1 MQRLENSARAD
12 IPARRRGRR
21 GRGVDVRTGAVR
33 EARLEA
39 GLTMAEV
46 AGEEFTRG
54 AIYLFESGRA
64 RPSREALE
72 LIARRT
78 GKPLSFFLADGGP
91 AGAPSEADELGAKV
105 ELEALRG
112 RPERVVEL
120 ARGAIDATH
129 APPARARLL
138 LRLAEA
144 EARLG
149 QVDAATKAASEA
161 RSIALQHPGEPW
173 LEAEA
178 RIVEAELLTLAGDPD
193 AAPRAQEAL
202 ERARALDPPIRALE
216 ARATSLVVRHHEA
229 NEAWAEAAKLLAPY
243 AAAGQPP
250 ADAVPAAAEAYE
262 ALAEAS
268 EKSGRRTAALA
279 ARAQAAALWALHRD
293 LGQAADAAVR
303 LGAVQFFAGDAEHA
317 RAQLEQA
324 LALAETLGLVPVAAR
339 ALIAR
344 ADLELRL
351 EDFTAAREALEP
363 ARERAKAADDATL
376 VGYVSMLEGRL
387 GAATSD
393 RRATDRGFR
402 EAIRSFETLG
412 LEEPLAEVHAEY
424 AEALESRGD
433 LKAALAHW
441 KHAASHQLR
450 RTGGLAGLPT
460 APSFIEAPREAP
472 AS

>member
-1 MQRLENSARAD
+1 MQGLENSARAD
-12 IPARRRGRR
+12 VPARRRGRR
-21 GRGVDVRTGAVR
+21 GRGLDVRPDAVR
-33 EARLEA
+33 EARIEA

-46 AGEEFTRG
+46 AGDEFTRG

-78 GKPLSFFLADGGP
+78 SKPLSFFLADGGA
-91 AGAPSEADELGAKV
+91 AGALSEADELRAKV

-120 ARGAIDATH
+120 ARAAIEVTH
-129 APPARARLL
+129 APTARARLL

-149 QVDAATKAASEA
+149 QIDAGTKDASEA
-161 RSIALQHPGEPW
+161 RSIALQHPDEPW

-178 RIVEAELLTLAGDPD
+178 QIVEAELLGLAGDPD
-193 AAPRAQEAL
+193 AASRAEEAL
-202 ERARALDPPIRALE
+202 ERARALEPPIAALE
-216 ARATSLVVRHHEA
+216 ARAASLVVGHHEA
-229 NEAWAEAAKLLAPY
+229 NEAWPEAAALLAPY
-243 AAAGQPP
+243 AAAGSPP
-250 ADAVPAAAEAYE
+250 GVAVSAAAQVHE

-268 EKSGRRTAALA
+268 EKSGQRTAAFA

-293 LGQAADAAVR
+293 LSRAADAAVR
-303 LGAVQFFAGDAEHA
+303 LGAVELLAGDPEGA

-324 LALAETLGLVPVAAR
+324 LALAETLGLAPVAAR

-351 EDFTAAREALEP
+351 EDLTAAGQALER
-363 ARERAKAADDATL
+363 ARERAKAADDAAL
-376 VGYVSMLEGRL
+376 LGYVCMLEGRL
-387 GAATSD
+387 GAATND

-402 EAIRSFETLG
+402 EAIRIFETIG
-412 LEEPLAEVHAEY
+412 HEEPLAEVHAEY
-424 AEALESRGD
+424 AEVLESRGN

-441 KHAASHQLR
+441 KHAASHRLT
-450 RTGGLAGLPT
+450 RTGGLAGLPS
-460 APSFIEAPREAP
+460 APSSLAAPREAS